1 MQVFRVKEGKK
12 GGRGAHSFSGLRK
25 PTEKECTTHFQCVV
39 KPSCYFLILCY
50 CGWMAVLTASAQFMP
65 PQGNVADGNVKFVD
79 ITHAAGIDFIHNTGA
94 FGQKYLPE
102 TMGSGCAFIDY
113 DTDGWQDILLV
124 NGKDWAGR
132 VGTRP
137 TPTKRQTMALYRNN
151 HDSTF
156 TDVTEA
162 AGLAIPLYGMG
173 VAVAD
178 YDNDGAPDIY
188 ISCLEA
194 DRLFQNRGDG
204 TFVDITQ
211 TAGIHNPGFGTS
223 CAWFDYN
230 KDGHL
235 DVYVANYVE
244 WTRETD
250 LFCTLDGI
258 HKSYCT
264 PESYTGQSSKLFRNR
279 GDGTFLDVSRIARIE
294 DKTSK
299 SLGVCIF
306 DYNGDGWPDIFEAN
320 DTQPNKLYQNNGDG
334 TFIEVGMLAG
344 IAYNESGIATGAMG
358 IDAADYDR
366 SGRESLVIGNFSN
379 EMLNLYHNEGDFFID
394 DAPVAQIGN
403 ATLLTLTFACFFFD
417 FDLDGNLDIF
427 TANGHVETDISAI
440 QSEVT
445 YAQPPHLFHNKGTDG
460 TFTEVR
466 QKVGTDLAK
475 PIVGRGAAYGDI
487 DNDGDWD
494 LLVTTSNGPA
504 HLFRNDGGNRNGWI
518 KIQLL
523 GRKSN
528 RDGIGAHI
536 RVTSAMG
543 TQTRTVKSG
552 SSYCSQS
559 ELTAIFGI
567 GRGYEPL
574 QSRGKIPT
582 TNPSHI
588 IEKIEVVWPS
598 GVVTTRQNVKPNQL
612 IRIEE
617 NTP

>member
-1 MQVFRVKEGKK
+1 MDFCIKK
-12 GGRGAHSFSGLRK
+12 QSAIGNQQNSNQPSVSVSRRFIEHFVADKTSVTATQSTDCRK
-25 PTEKECTTHFQCVV
+25 PRVESQYCRL
-39 KPSCYFLILCY
+39 LIGNIIFCCLLISLNA
-50 CGWMAVLTASAQFMP
+50 GAQDL
-65 PQGNVADGNVKFVD
+65 PQFTD

-94 FGQKYLPE
+94 FGKKYLPE

-113 DTDGWQDILLV
+113 NNDGWQDIILV
-124 NGKDWAGR
+124 NGKDWEGEPGFPP
-132 VGTRP
+132 VTGKGHQ
-137 TPTKRQTMALYRNN
+137 KRQTMALYRNN
-151 HDSTF
+151 RDNTF
-156 TDVTEA
+156 TDVTET

-178 YDNDGAPDIY
+178 YDKDGDSDIY
-188 ISCLEA
+188 ISTLET

-204 TFVDITQ
+204 TFVDVTEA
-211 TAGIHNPGFGTS
+211 AGTHNPGFGTS

-230 KDGHL
+230 NDGHL
-235 DVYVANYVE
+235 DLYVANYVE
-244 WTRETD
+244 WNIEND

-258 HKSYCT
+258 NKSYCT

-279 GDGTFLDVSRIARIE
+279 GNGTFADVSRIARIE
-294 DKTSK
+294 DNTSK

-306 DYNGDGWPDIFEAN
+306 DYNADGLPDIFEAN

-334 TFIEVGMLAG
+334 SFIEAGMLTG
-344 IAYNESGIATGAMG
+344 IAYNESGVATGAMG

-366 SGRESLVIGNFSN
+366 TGRESLVIGNFSN

-394 DAPVAQIGN
+394 DAPTAHIGN

-427 TANGHVETDISAI
+427 TANGHVENDINAI
-440 QSEVT
+440 QSQVT
-445 YAQPPHLFHNKGTDG
+445 YAQSPHLFHNDSHGK
-460 TFTEVR
+460 FTEAVH
-466 QKVGTDLAK
+466 KVGADLAK

-504 HLFRNDGGNRNGWI
+504 YLFRNDGGNRNAWI
-518 KIQLL
+518 KIQLV
-523 GRKSN
+523 GQASN
-528 RDGIGAHI
+528 RDGIGAEI
-536 RVTSAMG
+536 RVTSALG

-567 GRGYEPL
+567 NDD
-574 QSRGKIPT
+574 T
-582 TNPSHI
+582 I
-588 IEKIEVVWPS
+588 IETIEVKWPS
-598 GVVTTRQNVKPNQL
+598 GAVSTRKNVKPNQQ
-612 IRIEE
+612 IHIEE
-617 NTP
+617 NAP